1 MGNKKKK
8 ELYEMDND
16 ELFSIAAD
24 CLAVIFERSHKIQ
37 DFYTVENDLMTIN
50 ISIGYNKNGWPA
62 TLYKQ

>member
-1 MGNKKKK
+1 
-8 ELYEMDND
+8 MDND

-37 DFYTVENDLMTIN
+37 DFYTVENNLMSIN
-50 ISIGYNKNGWPA
+50 ISIGYNKNGWPT